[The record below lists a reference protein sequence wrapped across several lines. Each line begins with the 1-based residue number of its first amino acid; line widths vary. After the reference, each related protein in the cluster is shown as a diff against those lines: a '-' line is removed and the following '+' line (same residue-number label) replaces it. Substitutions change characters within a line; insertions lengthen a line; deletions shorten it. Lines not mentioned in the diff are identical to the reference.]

1 MHDIDSPPP
10 SLNDFPV
17 DPVSN
22 YDPFIWGGLTLALV
36 ILVGVAIWLFKRAEH
51 NVTRGAAIDARAKA
65 VMKFLS
71 PSAKASE
78 RDQVQSAINSR
89 KAVEEQFGATLKLSQ
104 FLNKISTDLN
114 GAVEGTE
121 KKPYAAKGGAAPAQM
136 SGGTFIN
143 IMVGAD
149 GQPVAAAP
157 AAPAPA
163 AKAEKVPMS
172 PDEHKA
178 AIWFAVQ
185 KLFDYWKNL
194 NVVTEAYRA
203 AQRQLDESPPW
214 SPPEDEVRHA
224 PPLPRKL

>member
-1 MHDIDSPPP
+1 MQDIDSPPP
-10 SLNDFPV
+10 SLNDFPT

-22 YDPFIWGGLTLALV
+22 YDPFVWGGITLALV
-36 ILVGVAIWLFKRAEH
+36 VLVAVAIWLFKRAEH
-51 NVTRGAAIDARAKA
+51 RASGGAAIDARAKA

-71 PSAKASE
+71 PSAKAAE
-78 RDQVQSAINSR
+78 RDQVQTAINSR

-104 FLNKISTDLN
+104 FLNKISGELN
-114 GAVEGTE
+114 SAVEGTE
-121 KKPYAAKGGAAPAQM
+121 KKAYAPNGGNAPAQM
-136 SGGTFIN
+136 SGGTYIN

-149 GQPVAAAP
+149 GKPVTAAP
-157 AAPAPA
+157 TPAPA
-163 AKAEKVPMS
+163 AKPEKVPMS

-203 AQRQLDESPPW
+203 AQRQLDETPPW
-214 SPPEDEVRHA
+214 HPPEEDARHA
-224 PPLPRKL
+224 PPLSRKS